1 MVDGGSPVSFLNCA
15 NSPIILTDLK
25 ALAWRAEGVDD
36 VRVCVSGLWG
46 VCVSIRGPGEIACLA
61 GICSERGV
69 GLCWDKSYQII
80 NSACDWHLL
89 LDYELVRLLGGNST
103 GEASGLGAAIC
114 RDTPSLSRSDAQSIT
129 GANAEQGCGGGT
141 TCVEG
146 VLFGWEPE

>member
-46 VCVSIRGPGEIACLA
+46 VCVSIRGPGEIA
-61 GICSERGV
+61 
-69 GLCWDKSYQII
+69 Y
-80 NSACDWHLL
+80 
-89 LDYELVRLLGGNST
+89 
-103 GEASGLGAAIC
+103 
-114 RDTPSLSRSDAQSIT
+114 
-129 GANAEQGCGGGT
+129 AEQGCGGGT